1 MMADRNR
8 NRNGQTNTDGNE
20 TSVEEKIATVV
31 QIVET
36 LDYPELLRLR
46 NLISEEYKQKVET
59 ARPRVIAETQQKF
72 EQLGLSFEDVMNSQ
86 RKRKRVAR
94 TPAVPKYRSPEGRE
108 WSGRGATPK
117 WMREIEEAGGNRED
131 YRISENG

>member
-1 MMADRNR
+1 MMGERKRNG
-8 NRNGQTNTDGNE
+8 NGQTNIDGNE

-46 NLISEEYKQKVET
+46 DLISEEYKRKVEA

-94 TPAVPKYRSPEGRE
+94 TPTSPKYRSTDGRE
-108 WSGRGATPK
+108 WSGRGAPPK
-117 WMREIEEAGGNRED
+117 WIREIEETGGNRED
-131 YRISENG
+131 YRISDNG